1 MVEATRRRV
10 EVANAQ
16 FALLRIFNANTRA
29 DDDSLGFV
37 REASARKPAFENRNR
52 TRFVVGMDIATIIG
66 FVLGLGLVIVSIL
79 MAADLTAFIDIPSLL
94 VVVGGA
100 FAAAL
105 ISFPLGNLLKVFGVA
120 KKAVL
125 TKPVNPV
132 KYIQQ
137 IVKLA
142 EVARRDGILSL
153 ESHISEPDIDP
164 FLAQGLQMAI
174 DGQEPAIIEAALEQ
188 EIESVMERHAGG
200 KALFDNAGKYA
211 PAFGMIG
218 TLIGLVAMLQN
229 MADPGA
235 LGPAMAVALITTF
248 YGSLV
253 ANLFAM
259 PVADKLA
266 LRSAEEMQMKILIL
280 KGVMSIQAGDN
291 PRIVQQKLMA
301 FLDPKQRKIAA
312 AAAESA

>member
-1 MVEATRRRV
+1 
-10 EVANAQ
+10 
-16 FALLRIFNANTRA
+16 
-29 DDDSLGFV
+29 
-37 REASARKPAFENRNR
+37 
-52 TRFVVGMDIATIIG
+52 MDIATIIG
-66 FVLGLGLVIVSIL
+66 FVLGIGLVLASIF

-125 TKPVNPV
+125 TKPVNPI

-153 ESHISEPDIDP
+153 ESHISGDDIDP
-164 FLAQGLQMAI
+164 FLAQGIQMAI

-188 EIESVMERHAGG
+188 EIESIMERHAGG

-259 PVADKLA
+259 PVADKLG
-266 LRSAEEMQMKILIL
+266 LRSAEEMQMKVLIL

-312 AAAESA
+312 AEAESA

>member
-1 MVEATRRRV
+1 
-10 EVANAQ
+10 
-16 FALLRIFNANTRA
+16 
-29 DDDSLGFV
+29 
-37 REASARKPAFENRNR
+37 
-52 TRFVVGMDIATIIG
+52 
-66 FVLGLGLVIVSIL
+66 
-79 MAADLTAFIDIPSLL
+79 
-94 VVVGGA
+94 
-100 FAAAL
+100 
-105 ISFPLGNLLKVFGVA
+105 
-120 KKAVL
+120 
-125 TKPVNPV
+125 
-132 KYIQQ
+132 IQQ